1 MRAGVEA
8 GVTRDALAEL
18 LPAGGARNALDCAL
32 WDLEARRAGRR
43 AWELAGF
50 ARLDPVKTCF
60 TLSLAPAAEMAEAA
74 TANARR
80 PLLKLKIG
88 GADDL
93 DRVEAVRAAAPR
105 TRLVVDAN
113 EALDFDT
120 LRRLAPEFARLGVI
134 LIEQPLA
141 AGADAALE
149 GLRQPGDAVRRRVD
163 PHPGRTGRL
172 RAPLRLRE
180 HQARQDGGG

>member
-18 LPAGGARNALDCAL
+18 LPAGAARNALNAPYGT
-32 WDLEARRAGRR
+32 WRPGAPAVAPGNWP
-43 AWELAGF
+43 AS
-50 ARLDPVKTCF
+50 ARLDPVKTA
-60 TLSLAPAAEMAEAA
+60 SPSASPPPPRWPRRP

-149 GLRQPGDAVRRRVD
+149 GYASR
-163 PHPGRTGRL
+163 
-172 RAPLRLRE
+172 
-180 HQARQDGGG
+180 